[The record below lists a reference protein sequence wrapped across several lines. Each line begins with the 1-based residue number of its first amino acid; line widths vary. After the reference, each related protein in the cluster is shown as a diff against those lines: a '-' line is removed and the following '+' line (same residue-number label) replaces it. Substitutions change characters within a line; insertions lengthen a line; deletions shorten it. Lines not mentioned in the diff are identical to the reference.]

1 MTKDPSVPWNNARNV
16 DLAPD
21 DEDDH
26 RQDSKTPVVNIAECG
41 DLILSTRTGSETAA
55 VLFRVDSHRL
65 KARSAFFRALLESSF
80 REGVSVRDV
89 HEKIRQDGAEP
100 ASAPAAWL
108 PQIDLE
114 ELGSHAMTDLLRIL
128 HGQDMSYH
136 RPGVRHLAGLAT
148 LADQY
153 DCLPEVAEFVHQK
166 NFLLT
171 LNKKSKGSSGA
182 EVSEEHLRQ
191 KILVGWLLDY
201 PQWLTSCSQRL
212 IVRGSSRWVDDDV
225 LGEAKQGVWWD
236 LPHDLEA
243 ELQARR
249 ELILETVNSLVVDFL
264 GPYTSKQ
271 RQCSLGYSN
280 SAECD
285 SFQLGEAIRFLSRIG
300 TVQVQGLI
308 YDTHVGEPTA
318 RSISEII
325 STLRQVPSY
334 QIDQHHSHCGLRT
347 KLTPP
352 LQFLQF
358 VLDYGVGV
366 CRDCWKH
373 DRPNSRWSNAAAAGK
388 WTMPHVWSDWF
399 PTGRPRSCKEHEAKI
414 KALFT
419 ASARQ
424 WA

>member
-1 MTKDPSVPWNNARNV
+1 MPWNNARNV

-41 DLILSTRTGSETAA
+41 DLILSTRTCPETAA

-212 IVRGSSRWVDDDV
+212 IVRGSSRWVGDDV

-236 LPHDLEA
+236 LPHDLE
-243 ELQARR
+243 
-249 ELILETVNSLVVDFL
+249 
-264 GPYTSKQ
+264 
-271 RQCSLGYSN
+271 
-280 SAECD
+280 
-285 SFQLGEAIRFLSRIG
+285 GEVSRIPPCHG
-300 TVQVQGLI
+300 
-308 YDTHVGEPTA
+308 HVVF
-318 RSISEII
+318 
-325 STLRQVPSY
+325 LR
-334 QIDQHHSHCGLRT
+334 RM
-347 KLTPP
+347 LTPVVNQRSSKP
-352 LQFLQF
+352 
-358 VLDYGVGV
+358 GV
-366 CRDCWKH
+366 
-373 DRPNSRWSNAAAAGK
+373 S
-388 WTMPHVWSDWF
+388 
-399 PTGRPRSCKEHEAKI
+399 
-414 KALFT
+414 
-419 ASARQ
+419 
-424 WA
+424 